1 MSADTWQQIVFWVF
15 AVGMTFAALRVVT
28 ARNVVHAALYLV
40 GTLLGAAAMYVL
52 LFAEFVAWAQVLVY
66 VGAIVV
72 LMLFGLMLTRADIGK
87 GNFDNNQRLLAAVC
101 AAALFGVTSWVIY
114 DAFEGQEISLARTQ
128 GVSTETVGEVIFS
141 AHVLPFEA
149 VSVLLL
155 AALVGAVVIAR
166 KDVGDES
173 SGEVR
178 SETRTVPTDPSA
190 SELEERTPEVVR

>member
-15 AVGMTFAALRVVT
+15 AVGMTFSALRVVT
-28 ARNVVHAALYLV
+28 SQNVVHAALYLV

-87 GNFDNNQRLLAAVC
+87 GHFDNNQRPLAALC
-101 AAALFGVTSWVIY
+101 AAALFGVTTWVIV
-114 DAFEGQEISLARTQ
+114 DTFEGQEISLERTQ
-128 GVSTETVGEVIFS
+128 GITTEAVGEVIFFS
-141 AHVLPFEA
+141 YVLPFEI

-166 KDVGDES
+166 RDVGDDS

-178 SETRTVPTDPSA
+178 FETRVRLDDAGPQEA
-190 SELEERTPEVVR
+190 ERTPEVMR